1 MGRTPC
7 CSKVGMKKG
16 PWSIEED
23 MLLTSYI
30 HLHGEGNWRSL
41 PMNAGLLRCS
51 KSCRL
56 RWVNYLRP
64 GIKRGNFSPEE
75 DDLIIPLYSLLG
87 GRWSLIAGRLSGRT
101 DNEIKNHW
109 HTNLLKK
116 LKASGIEPKP

>member
-41 PMNAGLLRCS
+41 PMNAG
-51 KSCRL
+51 
-56 RWVNYLRP
+56 N
-64 GIKRGNFSPEE
+64 N
-75 DDLIIPLYSLLG
+75 
-87 GRWSLIAGRLSGRT
+87 
-101 DNEIKNHW
+101 
-109 HTNLLKK
+109 
-116 LKASGIEPKP
+116 